1 MAEALPFQLTYQGA
15 GPLDARSVVTDTS
28 ESELSTYIQNDS
40 TAFAGQ
46 PLWLTDESAAYV
58 VTDADAGLWRRYDGP
73 RVVSGVTEG
82 GDSGGI
88 EALADWLQGDEQ
100 AYKGERLWLSAESAT
115 YVVLDTST
123 GAWRKVGGHRVVENT
138 PQDELT
144 SHLSQ
149 DDSFYDGQVI
159 WLADEGGA
167 YVITDATNGYWRRY
181 DRPRPVGGV
190 SQVNLS
196 EWIQDSDTVYDGA
209 HLWLPAEG
217 NEYVVIDATNGIWRP
232 TTGPRI
238 IESDQFT
245 ESDLQYAISNGDSYY
260 EGQTLWVA
268 NEKNLYVVTNAAN
281 GDWRRLA
288 GRLIINGTGESSFST
303 YIQNN
308 ASALSNGQIVWLAPE
323 KETYLIRDVGSGRWR
338 RLGGLPVVTGTSE
351 SGLTSLIGSSD
362 RFEDG
367 QRIWL
372 ADESSLYVVLDTAT
386 GAWRRLAEPTDS
398 RVVVSSQDV
407 TVTPEDE
414 GRLFVIDTFTAE
426 NDGYGSP
433 RTLNLP
439 GDAVGEGW
447 EIRVLLDG
455 DMHLE
460 VVPGSNATLAG
471 TGTYI
476 SEMAREYRIVCRS
489 SGTYRVE
496 GLRRGLN
503 LRTVATTYKTG
514 LDRGYELDGPV
525 PQIDTAYIPRSGQ
538 LWLTKHGSK
547 SSDTR
552 SGSVFVVGIN
562 QDTDYEITSEFGMPV
577 TMCYHPIADR
587 IVTFDADARDAVIFD
602 PTTYPSSQPASQRT
616 GTVSTI
622 SVSDDLYPLTS
633 EWIGTDTVVVLLLE
647 PSAPELVEFR
657 VDIGAGTKSESSTT
671 SVGAVDSDFY
681 REPRRSVVD
690 RQRGYVYLVADAAT
704 YVVDPSD
711 WLTPLVSIDLDLPS
725 NNPDFWNGVYSRV
738 DDRIYLFESGYVDS
752 TVEPSSQGGGVA
764 GTVAAVDPHR
774 WALED
779 TYELQIEG
787 GESLVYIGPLDC
799 IVGCPAEYGNLEVYS
814 PELRQSLQRK
824 TDDEVPGA
832 AAHLSFKNE
841 VAYVNQSSIIAY
853 SY

>member
-1 MAEALPFQLTYQGA
+1 MAEALPFQLTFQGA
-15 GPLDARSVVTDTS
+15 GPLDARSVVAGTS
-28 ESELSTYIQNDS
+28 ESELSTYIQDDS
-40 TAFAGQ
+40 TAFTGQ

-58 VTDADAGLWRRYDGP
+58 VTDADAGSWRRYDGP
-73 RVVSGVTEG
+73 RVVSDVTEG
-82 GDSGGI
+82 GTGSTTS
-88 EALADWLQGDEQ
+88 LASWIQGDAQ
-100 AYKGERLWLSAESAT
+100 VYTGERLWLSAESAT

-123 GAWRKVGGHRVVENT
+123 GVWRKVGGHRVVET
-138 PQDELT
+138 TSQDGLT

-167 YVITDATNGYWRRY
+167 YVITDAANGYWRRY
-181 DRPRPVGGV
+181 DRPRPLGAGV
-190 SQVNLS
+190 EQTDLS
-196 EWIQDSDTVYDGA
+196 SWIQNDANVYDGA
-209 HLWLPAEG
+209 HLWLPAED
-217 NEYVVIDATNGIWRP
+217 NEYVVIDAANGIWRP
-232 TTGPRI
+232 ATGPRI
-238 IESDQFT
+238 IKGDHFT
-245 ESDLQYAISNGDSYY
+245 ESDLQYAISNGDGYY
-260 EGQTLWVA
+260 VGQTLWVA
-268 NEKNLYVVTNAAN
+268 NEKNLYVVTDTVN

-308 ASALSNGQIVWLAPE
+308 ASALSDGQIVWLASE
-323 KETYLIRDVGSGRWR
+323 GEAYLIRDVGNAQWR

-351 SGLTSLIGSSD
+351 SGLTSLISSSD

-372 ADESSLYVVLDTAT
+372 ADESSLYVVLDEST

-398 RVVVSSQDV
+398 RVVVTSQDV
-407 TVTPEDE
+407 TVTAEDE
-414 GRLFVIDTFTAE
+414 GRLFMIDTFTAE
-426 NDGYGSP
+426 NDGYGPP
-433 RTLNLP
+433 RTLTLP

-460 VVPGSNATLAG
+460 VLPGANATLAG
-471 TGTYI
+471 TGSFV
-476 SEMAREYRIVCRS
+476 SEMGREYRIVCRS

-496 GLRRGLN
+496 GLRRGLD
-503 LRTVATTYKTG
+503 LRTVSTTYKSG
-514 LDRGYELDGPV
+514 LDRGYELNGPV

-538 LWLTKHGSK
+538 FWLTKHGSK
-547 SSDTR
+547 GSDTR
-552 SGSVFVVGIN
+552 SGSVFVVGTN
-562 QDTDYEITSEFGMPV
+562 QDTDYEITAEFGMPV
-577 TMCYHPIADR
+577 TICYHPIADR
-587 IVTFDADARDAVIFD
+587 VVTFDMDARDAVIFD
-602 PTTYPSSQPASQRT
+602 PTTYPGSQPTSQRT

-622 SVSDDLYPLTS
+622 ATSDDLYPLTS
-633 EWIGTDTVVVLLLE
+633 EWVGTDTVVVLLLE
-647 PSAPELVEFR
+647 PSNPQLVEFR
-657 VDIGAGTKSESSTT
+657 VDIGAATKSESSTT
-671 SVGAVDSDFY
+671 SVGAVDSVFY
-681 REPRRSVVD
+681 REPRRSIVD
-690 RQRGYVYLVADAAT
+690 RQRGYVYLVADSAT

-752 TVEPSSQGGGVA
+752 NVEPSSKGGGVA
-764 GTVAAVDPHR
+764 GTVATVDPQQ

-814 PELRQSLQRK
+814 PKLGQSLQRK

-841 VAYVNQSSIIAY
+841 VAYVNQSSVIAY